1 MFFPERLESL
11 CEYMLEENGS
21 EIAIFF
27 VSVLLLLVR
36 CHGG

>member
-21 EIAIFF
+21 EIGVFFCFCLIAIN
-27 VSVLLLLVR
+27 
-36 CHGG
+36 